1 MEGQGELTLFIFL
14 AVLFVITPAAIII
27 SSASLYK
34 RRLKE
39 KEAKIK
45 EIEYQKQIEGF
56 KLVVEAEERERDK
69 IAKNLHDGVIP
80 GFCAIQSNLETHT
93 NELEDEKQ
101 KVKFYKD
108 IKTLSNKIAEV
119 RGITHD
125 LALPTLNK
133 EGLIAALEEHI
144 DYLSEADNG
153 EILFENKTND
163 DFNLPFTTAEQN
175 NIFRICM
182 ELLQNLYKYAH
193 YDSLQVCISSTKECL
208 LIEFTHDGRGISN
221 DAIKEFADSGRGI
234 GLQSLKSRSMILNA
248 TIDYSFDEHTAGIVL
263 TVPFNYSAK

>member
-27 SSASLYK
+27 SSSSLYK

-93 NELEDEKQ
+93 NELADERHKA
-101 KVKFYKD
+101 KFYKD
-108 IKTLSNKIAEV
+108 INTLSKKIAEV

-144 DYLSEADNG
+144 DYLSEADEG
-153 EILFENKTND
+153 EILFENKSNYEN
-163 DFNLPFTTAEQN
+163 NLPFTTADQN

-182 ELLQNLYKYAH
+182 ELMQNLSKYAH
-193 YDSLQVCISSTKECL
+193 YDSLQVCISSAEEYL
-208 LIEFTHDGRGISN
+208 IIEFIHDGIGIN
-221 DAIKEFADSGRGI
+221 NEAIKEFTESGLGI

-248 TIDYSFDEHTAGIVL
+248 NIDYSFDEHTAGIVL
-263 TVPFNYSAK
+263 TVPFNYIAK